1 MYRLCCK
8 VTERFPFYSVNVN
21 FKLNSKIED
30 LRSEVFFRMMVKA
43 KSGLIV
49 NVSSAGGLSYL
60 FNVPYG
66 VGKAGVDRMSQDTA
80 VELKKHNVTVLTLWP
95 GPVKT
100 ELCTDLILGID
111 RLQIQCIHNLIFE
124 GLRNDAKQ

>member
-1 MYRLCCK
+1 MKTLL
-8 VTERFPFYSVNVN
+8 EW
-21 FKLNSKIED
+21 
-30 LRSEVFFRMMVKA
+30 VFFRMMVEA

-80 VELKKHNVTVLTLWP
+80 VELKKHNVSVLTLWP
-95 GPVKT
+95 GPVRT

-111 RLQIQCIHNLIFE
+111 KSQSPNIHNL
-124 GLRNDAKQ
+124 

>member
-1 MYRLCCK
+1 
-8 VTERFPFYSVNVN
+8 
-21 FKLNSKIED
+21 
-30 LRSEVFFRMMVKA
+30 MMVEA

-49 NVSSAGGLSYL
+49 NISSAGGLSYL

-80 VELKKHNVTVLTLWP
+80 VELKKHNVSVVTLWP

-100 ELCTDLILGID
+100 ETCMEMVVGNTTWKLLKQMHVTNRERALKILSPY
-111 RLQIQCIHNLIFE
+111 HMNPHF
-124 GLRNDAKQ
+124 

>member
-1 MYRLCCK
+1 MLALGTITFVPSLLPGNQEISNLVMRHSS
-8 VTERFPFYSVNVN
+8 FPQALTL
-21 FKLNSKIED
+21 KMKTLLEW
-30 LRSEVFFRMMVKA
+30 VFFRMMVEA

-80 VELKKHNVTVLTLWP
+80 VELKKHNVAVLTLWP
-95 GPVKT
+95 GPVRT

-111 RLQIQCIHNLIFE
+111 KSQSQS
-124 GLRNDAKQ
+124 KYSS